1 MNCTLCHAPIVY
13 RGNWPACD
21 CDADPAMLLTVRD
34 AARFLSMSRGGV
46 YHLIYD
52 GYLPAERSLR
62 PMLIPMITV
71 KAYLAAA
78 HAEWAA
84 DYIAKYAAKTQ
95 AVRL

>member
-1 MNCTLCHAPIVY
+1 MTCTLCHARIVY

-52 GYLPAERSLR
+52 GYLPADRSLR

-71 KAYLAAA
+71 KAYLAAE
-78 HAEWAA
+78 HAEWVQQQ
-84 DYIAKYAAKTQ
+84 AAKQ
-95 AVRL
+95 AGRL